1 MPSVVM
7 LATFDGGKFTVGT
20 SSVKVVEPLSI
31 VWNEEYRDQP
41 AENVIGGLD
50 LITGEVLGLK
60 GVVIVELRLPPA
72 GWTSRR

>member
-31 VWNEEYRDQP
+31 VWMRNT
-41 AENVIGGLD
+41 V
-50 LITGEVLGLK
+50 TS
-60 GVVIVELRLPPA
+60 LPRTLSA
-72 GWTSRR
+72 VWI